1 MIYNN
6 IIQEYKQEM
15 ENVAEKACELK
26 KTFFKVFGPGA
37 APETVFAPGRVN
49 LIGEH
54 TDNNGGFVLPCALSY
69 GTLALGRKRSD
80 RKIRMYSHN
89 VTHLGILE
97 SSLDDLKAYESDHF
111 TGYVK
116 GVIWAAEEAGFVC
129 DTGMDI
135 LIWGDVPNGS
145 GLSSSAALEVSVGLL
160 IKTLF
165 SFEEMT
171 QPQIALL
178 SQKAENDF
186 MGMQCGIMD
195 QFISAMGKEGHAL
208 LLNTGTLTYEHI
220 PLVLEGAEIVIIN
233 SCVKHSLV
241 GSAYNDRRNECETAL
256 DRIRKAMQDGT
267 LAFPASG
274 KLPEGLCELTPDE
287 FEDAAAVLKDEILY
301 ARAKHAVYE
310 NDRAIRAAEA
320 LSQGNKELFGTLMK
334 ESHASLRDLYEVS
347 CAEMD
352 VLTDIA
358 NSKEYVLG
366 ARMTGG
372 GFGGCSVN
380 LIKEGYEEQ
389 FRKEVGEEYTAKTGK
404 KPLFY
409 ACVPGDGARVIKQ

>member
-1 MIYNN
+1 
-6 IIQEYKQEM
+6 M
-15 ENVAEKACELK
+15 ENIREKLAELK
-26 KTFFKVFGPGA
+26 NKYREIYGNEA
-37 APETVFAPGRVN
+37 EASVFAPGRVN

-54 TDNNGGFVLPCALSY
+54 TDYNGGYVFPCALSY
-69 GTLALGRKRSD
+69 GTFALGRKRTD
-80 RKIRMYSHN
+80 RKIRMYSDN
-89 VTHLGILE
+89 VTRLGIME
-97 SSLDDLKAYESDHF
+97 SSLDDLKAYENDHF

-129 DTGMDI
+129 STGMDI

-145 GLSSSAALEVSVGLL
+145 GLSSSAALEVSIGLL

-165 SFEEMT
+165 SFDAMT

-195 QFISAMGKEGHAL
+195 QFISAMGKDGHAL
-208 LLNTGTLTYEHI
+208 LLNTGTLEYKHI
-220 PLVLEGAEIVIIN
+220 LLEISGAEFVIVN

-256 DRIRKAMQDGT
+256 RLIRKAMQDGR
-267 LAFPASG
+267 LAMPASG
-274 KLPEGLCELTPDE
+274 KLPEGLCELTPAE
-287 FEDAAAVLKDEILY
+287 FEAAADVLQDQILY
-301 ARAKHAVYE
+301 DRAKHAVYE
-310 NDRAIRAAEA
+310 NDRTIRAAEA
-320 LSQGNKELFGTLMK
+320 LSRGDTELFGKLMR
-334 ESHASLRDLYEVS
+334 ESHASMRDLYEVS
-347 CAEMD
+347 CEEMD
-352 VLTDIA
+352 ILTDIA
-358 NSKEYVLG
+358 NAKDYVLG

-380 LIKEGYEEQ
+380 LIKKGYAEQ

-409 ACVPGDGARVIKQ
+409 AGIPCEGARRV

>member
-1 MIYNN
+1 
-6 IIQEYKQEM
+6 M
-15 ENVAEKACELK
+15 ENIREKLAELQGKFAEIYG
-26 KTFFKVFGPGA
+26 VS
-37 APETVFAPGRVN
+37 PEASVFAPGRVN

-54 TDNNGGFVLPCALSY
+54 TDYNGGFVLPCALSY
-69 GTLALGRKRSD
+69 GTFALGRKRAD
-80 RKIRMYSHN
+80 RKLRMYSDN
-89 VTHLGILE
+89 VTRLGIME
-97 SSLDDLKAYESDHF
+97 GSLDDLKAYENDHF

-129 DTGMDI
+129 GSGMDI

-145 GLSSSAALEVSVGLL
+145 GLSSSAALEVSIGLL
-160 IKTLF
+160 IRTMF
-165 SFEEMT
+165 SFDKMT

-195 QFISAMGKEGHAL
+195 QFISAMGKSGHAL

-220 PLVLEGAEIVIIN
+220 PLELGDAEIVIVN

-241 GSAYNDRRNECETAL
+241 GSAYNDRRNECEKAL
-256 DRIRKAMQDGT
+256 ALIRQAMQDGV
-267 LAFPASG
+267 LALPASG
-274 KLPEGLCELTPDE
+274 KLPEGLCELTAEE
-287 FEDAAAVLKDEILY
+287 FEVAAGVLKDEILF

-310 NDRAIRAAEA
+310 NDRTIRAAEA
-320 LSQGNKELFGTLMK
+320 LSHGNTALFGKLMR

-347 CAEMD
+347 CEEMD
-352 VLTDIA
+352 ILTDIA
-358 NSKEYVLG
+358 NEKEYVLG

-380 LIKEGYEEQ
+380 LIKAGYGKQ
-389 FRKEVGEEYTAKTGK
+389 FRKEVGEAYTAKTGK

-409 ACVPGDGARVIKQ
+409 ACVPGDGARVIEPQV

>member
-1 MIYNN
+1 
-6 IIQEYKQEM
+6 M
-15 ENVAEKACELK
+15 ENIREKLAELK
-26 KTFFKVFGPGA
+26 NKYREIYGNEA
-37 APETVFAPGRVN
+37 EASVFAPGRVN

-54 TDNNGGFVLPCALSY
+54 TDYNGGYVFPCALSY
-69 GTLALGRKRSD
+69 GTFALGRKRTD
-80 RKIRMYSHN
+80 RKIRMYSDN
-89 VTHLGILE
+89 VTRLGIME
-97 SSLDDLKAYESDHF
+97 SSLDDLKAYENDHF

-129 DTGMDI
+129 STGMDI

-145 GLSSSAALEVSVGLL
+145 GLSSSAALEVSIGLL

-165 SFEEMT
+165 SFDAMT

-195 QFISAMGKEGHAL
+195 QFISAMGKDGHAL
-208 LLNTGTLTYEHI
+208 LLNTGTLQYQHI
-220 PLVLEGAEIVIIN
+220 PLEISGAEFVIVN

-256 DRIRKAMQDGT
+256 RLIRKAMQDGR
-267 LAFPASG
+267 LAMPASG
-274 KLPEGLCELTPDE
+274 KLPEGLCELTPAE
-287 FEDAAAVLKDEILY
+287 FEAAADVLQDKILY

-310 NDRAIRAAEA
+310 NDRTIRAAEA
-320 LSQGNKELFGTLMK
+320 LSHGDTAQFGKLMQ
-334 ESHASLRDLYEVS
+334 ESHASMRDLYEVS
-347 CAEMD
+347 CEEMD
-352 VLTDIA
+352 ILTDIA
-358 NSKEYVLG
+358 NAKDYVLG

-380 LIKEGYEEQ
+380 LIKKGYAEQ

-409 ACVPGDGARVIKQ
+409 AGIPCEGARRV

>member
-1 MIYNN
+1 
-6 IIQEYKQEM
+6 M
-15 ENVAEKACELK
+15 ENIREKLAELK
-26 KTFFKVFGPGA
+26 NKYREISGNEA
-37 APETVFAPGRVN
+37 EASVFAPGRVN

-54 TDNNGGFVLPCALSY
+54 TDYNGGYVFPCALSY
-69 GTLALGRKRSD
+69 GTFALGRKRTD
-80 RKIRMYSHN
+80 RKIRMYSDN
-89 VTHLGILE
+89 VTRLGIME
-97 SSLDDLKAYESDHF
+97 SSLDDLKAYENDHF

-129 DTGMDI
+129 STGMDI

-145 GLSSSAALEVSVGLL
+145 GLSSSAALEVSIGLL

-165 SFEEMT
+165 SFDAMT

-195 QFISAMGKEGHAL
+195 QFISAMGKDGHAL
-208 LLNTGTLTYEHI
+208 LLNTGTLEYKHI
-220 PLVLEGAEIVIIN
+220 PLEISGAEFVIVN

-256 DRIRKAMQDGT
+256 RLIRKAMQDGRI
-267 LAFPASG
+267 AMPASG
-274 KLPEGLCELTPDE
+274 KLPEGLCELTPAE
-287 FEDAAAVLKDEILY
+287 FEAAAAVLQDQILY

-310 NDRAIRAAEA
+310 NDRTIRAAEA
-320 LSQGNKELFGTLMK
+320 LSHGDTELFGKLMR
-334 ESHASLRDLYEVS
+334 ESHASMRDLYEVS
-347 CAEMD
+347 CEEMD
-352 VLTDIA
+352 ILTDIA
-358 NSKEYVLG
+358 NAKDYVLG

-380 LIKEGYEEQ
+380 LIKKGYAEQ

-409 ACVPGDGARVIKQ
+409 AGIPCEGARRV

>member
-1 MIYNN
+1 MND
-6 IIQEYKQEM
+6 M
-15 ENVAEKACELK
+15 ENIREKLAELK
-26 KTFFKVFGPGA
+26 NKYREIYGNEA
-37 APETVFAPGRVN
+37 EASVFAPGRVN

-54 TDNNGGFVLPCALSY
+54 TDYNGGYVFPCALSY
-69 GTLALGRKRSD
+69 GTFALGRKRTD
-80 RKIRMYSHN
+80 RKIRMYSDN
-89 VTHLGILE
+89 VTRLGIME
-97 SSLDDLKAYESDHF
+97 SSLDDLKAYENDHF

-129 DTGMDI
+129 STGMDI

-145 GLSSSAALEVSVGLL
+145 GLSSSAALEVSIGLL

-165 SFEEMT
+165 SFDAMT

-195 QFISAMGKEGHAL
+195 QFISAMGKDGHAL
-208 LLNTGTLTYEHI
+208 LLNTGTLEYKHI
-220 PLVLEGAEIVIIN
+220 LLEISGAEFVIVN

-256 DRIRKAMQDGT
+256 RLIRKAMQDGR
-267 LAFPASG
+267 LAMPASG
-274 KLPEGLCELTPDE
+274 KLPEGLCELTPAE
-287 FEDAAAVLKDEILY
+287 FEAAADVLQDQILY
-301 ARAKHAVYE
+301 DRAKHAVYE
-310 NDRAIRAAEA
+310 NDRTIRAAEA
-320 LSQGNKELFGTLMK
+320 LSRGDTELFGKLMR
-334 ESHASLRDLYEVS
+334 ESHASMRDLYEVS
-347 CAEMD
+347 CEEMD
-352 VLTDIA
+352 ILTDIA
-358 NSKEYVLG
+358 NAKDYVLG

-380 LIKEGYEEQ
+380 LIKKGYAEQ

-409 ACVPGDGARVIKQ
+409 AGIPCEGARRV

>member
-1 MIYNN
+1 MND
-6 IIQEYKQEM
+6 M
-15 ENVAEKACELK
+15 ENIREKLAELK
-26 KTFFKVFGPGA
+26 NKYREIYGNEA
-37 APETVFAPGRVN
+37 EASVFAPGRVN

-54 TDNNGGFVLPCALSY
+54 TDYNGGYVFPCALSY
-69 GTLALGRKRSD
+69 GTFALGRKRTD
-80 RKIRMYSHN
+80 RKIRMYSDN
-89 VTHLGILE
+89 VTRLGIME
-97 SSLDDLKAYESDHF
+97 SSLDDLKAYENDHF

-129 DTGMDI
+129 STGMDI

-145 GLSSSAALEVSVGLL
+145 GLSSSAALEVSIGLL

-165 SFEEMT
+165 SFDAMT

-195 QFISAMGKEGHAL
+195 QFISAMGKDGHAL
-208 LLNTGTLTYEHI
+208 LLNTGTLQYQHI
-220 PLVLEGAEIVIIN
+220 PLEISGAEFVIVN

-256 DRIRKAMQDGT
+256 RLIREAMQDGRI
-267 LAFPASG
+267 AMPASG
-274 KLPEGLCELTPDE
+274 KLPEGLCELTPAE
-287 FEDAAAVLKDEILY
+287 FEAAAGVLQDQILY

-310 NDRAIRAAEA
+310 NDRTIRAAEA
-320 LSQGNKELFGTLMK
+320 LSHGDTELFGKLMR
-334 ESHASLRDLYEVS
+334 ESHASMRDLYEVS
-347 CAEMD
+347 CEEMD
-352 VLTDIA
+352 ILTDIA
-358 NSKEYVLG
+358 NAKDYVLG

-380 LIKEGYEEQ
+380 LIRKGYAEQ

-409 ACVPGDGARVIKQ
+409 AGIPCEGARRV